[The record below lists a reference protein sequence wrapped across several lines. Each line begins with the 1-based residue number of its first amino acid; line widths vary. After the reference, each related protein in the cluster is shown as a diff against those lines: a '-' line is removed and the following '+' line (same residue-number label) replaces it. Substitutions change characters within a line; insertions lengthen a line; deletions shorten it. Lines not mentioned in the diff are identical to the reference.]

1 MQYLNF
7 TLKNVF
13 QSNEDVVPVSRADVA
28 EVVVSA
34 LLDPNASNICFY
46 MSKQIGGN
54 KQKKIGESL
63 SNKFAKLDPEA
74 LQYIYIII
82 IIIL

>member
-1 MQYLNF
+1 
-7 TLKNVF
+7 
-13 QSNEDVVPVSRADVA
+13 
-28 EVVVSA
+28 
-34 LLDPNASNICFY
+34 

-74 LQYIYIII
+74 L
-82 IIIL
+82 